1 MSNSN
6 TDTAD
11 GDKCKKCGGEK
22 EYPRSSYCGPCGAE
36 LAVIAEMA
44 HQKRREPNVD
54 KVVSVYCKCQ
64 SKGDVDIQALERGE
78 SVKCGRCGSKE
89 IVYELLAKE

>member
-1 MSNSN
+1 MTNSN

-11 GDKCKKCGGEK
+11 GDKCKKCGDEK
-22 EYPRSSYCGPCGAE
+22 EHPRGNYCERCAGE

-64 SKGDVDIQALERGE
+64 SENEIDVQGLERGE

-89 IVYELLAKE
+89 IVYRELGQ